1 MDPAKIAKEINIIQ
15 KEETLHPLQAK
26 MYRILSYEIIVKK
39 KWEKTGLYHHVKCF
53 ILLMRVCEAGLRE
66 CELEDNE
73 PWVLPTS

>member
-39 KWEKTGLYHHVKCF
+39 K
-53 ILLMRVCEAGLRE
+53 
-66 CELEDNE
+66 
-73 PWVLPTS
+73 